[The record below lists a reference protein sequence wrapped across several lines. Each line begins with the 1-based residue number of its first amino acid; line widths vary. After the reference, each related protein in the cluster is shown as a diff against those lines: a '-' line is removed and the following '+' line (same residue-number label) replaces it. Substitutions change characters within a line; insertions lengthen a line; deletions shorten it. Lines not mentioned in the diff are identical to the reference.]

1 MEEEFKDEEQGPTPR
16 KRRKPRTYTRDLA
29 EWNIIETQ
37 LLCRLWAKERCLYD
51 PKHQSHLNKPVREKA
66 VRKIVAELAKLGNV
80 IMTVDQVT
88 AKMGSLR
95 AYFSGQISRSKRAKA
110 KGGEYVS
117 QWKFMDD
124 LYFLETAIIPRIKTP
139 ASAERFTRPPGAI
152 SNKRNGGPV
161 NKPKAEPLNNSALVE
176 DSGDSMEHF
185 TFTPHNQNNSEDDP
199 DSALRYIMSSDMAGG
214 VETPPINALGGSATP
229 SLLTSSNSVGS
240 ADYAFCEMILKILVK
255 VPEGEVKDMLK
266 LKIHQEVL
274 QAKYKTAASSTNG
287 N

>member
-1 MEEEFKDEEQGPTPR
+1 M
-16 KRRKPRTYTRDLA
+16 
-29 EWNIIETQ
+29 
-37 LLCRLWAKERCLYD
+37 
-51 PKHQSHLNKPVREKA
+51 NKPVREKA

-161 NKPKAEPLNNSALVE
+161 NSPKAEPLNNSALVE
-176 DSGDSMEHF
+176 DSGDSMEQQDTF
-185 TFTPHNQNNSEDDP
+185 TFTPHNQSNSQDDP
-199 DSALRYIMSSDMAGG
+199 DSALRYIMSSAMAA
-214 VETPPINALGGSATP
+214 VSYTHLTLPTI
-229 SLLTSSNSVGS
+229 LLV
-240 ADYAFCEMILKILVK
+240 
-255 VPEGEVKDMLK
+255 
-266 LKIHQEVL
+266 
-274 QAKYKTAASSTNG
+274 
-287 N
+287 